1 MLKQFMYQNGF
12 YTIIFAS
19 CIVGIIGKFCE
30 WNAYRHFI
38 DEAENAGRSEN
49 ALLKHLKLKVKSCY
63 RLELEIKNTR
73 AFVEAYLYKCR
84 FFGIKLGSMRNWGIT
99 AMLLCSVIGILAVLT
114 GIRYQAGM
122 YVIIYHAGA
131 AMFSI
136 VFMQLME
143 TIFSGEEKKQE
154 ILVVLE
160 DYLDNFFINRLEM
173 KELKKENKTKNMA
186 AATLAEE
193 REDSQRFEPK
203 EVLNNNKLS
212 NKAEKIEIPK
222 VNSALEKERI
232 IAEVLGEFLT

>member
-12 YTIIFAS
+12 YTIIFA
-19 CIVGIIGKFCE
+19 CCVAGIIGKFCE
-30 WNAYRHFI
+30 WNAYRHII

-49 ALLKHLKLKVKSCY
+49 NLLKHLKLKVKSCY
-63 RLELEIKNTR
+63 RLDLEIKNTR

-84 FFGIKLGSMRNWGIT
+84 FFGIKLGSMRNWGIS
-99 AMLLCSVIGILAVLT
+99 AMMLCSVIGILAVLT

-154 ILVVLE
+154 ILVILE

-173 KELKKENKTKNMA
+173 KELKKENKSKNMA
-186 AATLAEE
+186 AAALVEE
-193 REDSQRFEPK
+193 QEEPQRHEPK
-203 EVLNNNKLS
+203 VVLNKNEPTS
-212 NKAEKIEIPK
+212 KAGITISKGD
-222 VNSALEKERI
+222 SAAEKERI
-232 IAEVLGEFLT
+232 IAEVLGEFLA